1 MGTTGG
7 VKIIVTDTEV
17 SVVSP
22 YNSEFVKQAKQYGG
36 RYANNAC
43 IFNIYDEGRA
53 RDLCKKYYGTD
64 GTTEPD
70 ICTVRVF
77 LSNSIHTFRGPI
89 EFYGRTIA
97 KASHHIS
104 GARLGEGVVLIKGEF
119 LSGGSGSNWKTK
131 TGEQGATVLIRN
143 FPRGIAEG
151 LVNAGKKWIS
161 IIYEPPVIDVSAL
174 TAEKRRL
181 IDRINEIDALIMK
194 ATREGD
200 K

>member
-1 MGTTGG
+1 MGSTGG
-7 VKIIVTDTEV
+7 VKITVTDTEV

-22 YNSEFVKQAKQYGG
+22 YNSEFVKQAKHYGG
-36 RYANNAC
+36 RYANNAW
-43 IFNIYDEGRA
+43 IFNIHDEGRV

-70 ICTVRVF
+70 VCTVRVF
-77 LSNSIHTFRGPI
+77 ISSSIHTFRGPI

-97 KASHHIS
+97 KASHHAS

-119 LSGGSGSNWKTK
+119 LSGGTGSNWKTK
-131 TGEQGATVLIRN
+131 TGDAGATVLIRN

-161 IIYEPPVIDVSAL
+161 IIYEPPVIDVSAI

-181 IDRINEIDALIMK
+181 LERIDEIDSMISR
-194 ATREGD
+194 ATKGD
-200 K
+200 N